1 MNICCLFTFTFF
13 INISI
18 YNSAIAQKESLP
30 ESIPANYIKQ
40 YFLNEEGVATHLYTG
55 KEYVGY
61 EKTIKG
67 DPFFA
72 TSEMEGNSLFYDG
85 SLYENVPLLF
95 DIVSNQIIIN
105 RYHDNL
111 KIKLLSEKIKYFTLA
126 GHRFENVDMA
136 QKDGTIAN
144 GIYDLVV
151 DGKIMVFV
159 KRSKRIVNS
168 MKAEEPPKFVED
180 DEFFIQNG
188 NTFYPVEGNSSLLQA
203 LSDKKNLIKIFI
215 RKNKFKFKK
224 NIEKEII
231 MTAAYYNTLKI

>member
-1 MNICCLFTFTFF
+1 MVRL
-13 INISI
+13 S
-18 YNSAIAQKESLP
+18 SIAQKGILP
-30 ESIPANYIKQ
+30 ENISS
-40 YFLNEEGVATHLYTG
+40 EGASHLYTG
-55 KEYVGY
+55 KEYLGY

-72 TSEMEGNSLFYDG
+72 TSEMENNSIFYDG

-95 DIVSNQIIIN
+95 DIVSNQVIIN

-111 KIKLLSEKIKYFTLA
+111 KIKLLSEKIKYFMLA
-126 GHRFENVDMA
+126 GHRFENIDMA
-136 QKDGTIAN
+136 GKDGTIIN
-144 GIYDLVV
+144 GIYDRVV

-168 MKAEEPPKFVED
+168 MKAEEPPRFVGD
-180 DEFFIQNG
+180 DEFFIQNA
-188 NTFYPVEGNSSLLQA
+188 NTFYPVEESASLLQA
-203 LSDKKNLIKIFI
+203 LSDKKVLIKIFM

-224 NIEKEII
+224 NREKEII